1 MAIRKELLDELLKD
15 YKSPEDL
22 LGPGGLLKQL
32 TGALVER
39 ALDAEMTDHLG
50 YEKDAPAGR
59 GSGNSRNGSSS
70 KTLRSDDGPIA
81 VKIPRDR
88 EGSFEPILVKKHQRH
103 FDGFDDKILSMYTRG
118 MSVREIQGHL
128 QEIYGTEVSPD
139 LISRV
144 TDAVLDEVKQWQLR
158 PLDAVYPIIYLD
170 ALVIKVRDQGVVQ
183 NKSAYLAIGVN
194 TEGIKEVLGIW
205 LETTEG
211 AKFWLKVITEL
222 KNRGIQDM
230 LIVCCDGLKGFP
242 DAIEAV
248 FPKAVV
254 QLCIVHMIRNSL
266 RFVAWKDRKTVAAD
280 LKLVY
285 RAETAEMAAVA
296 LDEFEEKHGARYP
309 MIVQSWRSNRER
321 VTPFLAFPREIRK
334 VIYTTNAIESLNSML
349 RRTIKTRGHFPNDTA
364 ATKLLY
370 LALMKAQKKWTHPI
384 HGWGETL
391 NQLVVYFEGRLSV

>member
-1 MAIRKELLDELLKD
+1 MAIRKELIEELFKD
-15 YKSPEDL
+15 CKSPDDL
-22 LGPGGLLKQL
+22 LGPDGLIKQL
-32 TGALVER
+32 KAALVER
-39 ALDAEMTDHLG
+39 ALEAEMTDHLG
-50 YEKDAPAGR
+50 YERDDPAGQ
-59 GSGNSRNGSSS
+59 GSGNSRNGCSS
-70 KTLRSDDGPIA
+70 KTLRSDDGP
-81 VKIPRDR
+81 VPLKVPRDR
-88 EGSFEPILVKKHQRH
+88 EGTFEPKIVKKHQRH
-103 FDGFDDKILSMYTRG
+103 FDGFDDKIISMYARG

-144 TDAVLDEVKQWQLR
+144 TDGVLDEVKQWQQR
-158 PLDAVYPIIYLD
+158 PLDAIYPIIYLD
-170 ALVIKVRDQGVVQ
+170 ALVLKVRDQGVVQ

-194 TEGIKEVLGIW
+194 MDGIKEVLGIW

-242 DAIEAV
+242 AAIEAV
-248 FPKAVV
+248 FPKSVV

-266 RFVAWKDRKTVAAD
+266 RFVAWKDRKAVAAD
-280 LKLVY
+280 LKLIY
-285 RAETAEMAAVA
+285 RAETPEAAAIA
-296 LDEFEEKHGARYP
+296 LDEFEEKYGARYP
-309 MIVQSWRSNRER
+309 MIVQSWRSNWER
-321 VTPFLAFPREIRK
+321 VTPFLAFSREIRK

-370 LALMKAQKKWTHPI
+370 LALIKAEKKWTHSI
-384 HGWGETL
+384 HGWNEML
-391 NQLVVYFEGRLSV
+391 NQLAVYFEGRLLV